1 MLVVSRLFCVSIS
14 INMKYIAF
22 AFVFILQGLVVNS
35 LTNTVDT
42 FEFGVNT
49 GIVSFTTSGNIGLL
63 EKHVEI
69 PIKLPRC
76 MRLTYV
82 RVDVDN
88 LLGPPKVDLNSDANI
103 VIIQYRPLQFSK
115 SSYTIVAKAIPT
127 PFCSM

>member
-1 MLVVSRLFCVSIS
+1 
-14 INMKYIAF
+14 MKYIAF

-35 LTNTVDT
+35 LRDSVEDT

-49 GIVSFTTSGNIGLL
+49 GIVSFTTSGEIGLL

-69 PIKLPRC
+69 PINLPRC
-76 MRLTYV
+76 MKLTYV
-82 RVDVDN
+82 RVDVVN
-88 LLGPPKVDLNSDANI
+88 LLGPPKVDLDSDGNI

-115 SSYTIVAKAIPT
+115 SRYTVVAKAIPS